1 MNRILKRVV
10 PYIAIA
16 ILSAILPSLF
26 LAGAEAHT
34 GVGEAGGFMHGLMHP
49 LSGLDHI
56 MAMVA
61 VGLWA
66 VQIGGRAVRA
76 VPASFVSVM
85 TLGAV
90 LGVFQVNVPFVEQGI
105 IASVLVLGVLIA
117 SAAKNLPL
125 VISMAIAA
133 LFAVFHGYA
142 HGAEMPVN
150 VSGLEYGIGFVV
162 STAFLHLCGIGLG
175 IAVQKFT
182 KNVIVRFLGG
192 AIALSSVYL
201 IFT

>member
-1 MNRILKRVV
+1 MSRILKKIS

-66 VQIGGRAVRA
+66 AQIGGRAVWA

-90 LGVFQVNVPFVEQGI
+90 LGVFQVHVPFVEQGI

-117 SAAKNLPL
+117 AAVKNLPL
-125 VISMAIAA
+125 VISMAIAG
-133 LFAVFHGYA
+133 LFAIFHGYA
-142 HGAEMPVN
+142 HGAEMPVDI
-150 VSGLEYGIGFVV
+150 SGLEYGIGFAL
-162 STAFLHLCGIGLG
+162 STILLHLGGIGLG
-175 IAVQKFT
+175 VFMPKHVF
-182 KNVIVRFLGG
+182 VRWLGG

-201 IFT
+201 ILT